1 MKLFKLVPLFILLA
15 APLFSFQEGYASWY
29 GGKFHGRKTANGE
42 IFNTYDFT
50 AAHRSLPFGT
60 KIKVT
65 NTANGR
71 SVIVRIN
78 DRGPFVKGRII
89 DLSQAAAAELDMIR
103 SGTAYV
109 RLTEAGED
117 ETAERPQTVRAAEGP
132 LYLVQ
137 AGSFKQRENA
147 EKLYALLN
155 GSGIAA
161 AYESSAGGDITR
173 VVVPGVKEEDLG
185 ALKNRL
191 KALGIAEVLVR
202 VSQ

>member
-117 ETAERPQTVRAAEGP
+117 ETAERPQTVRAAEGR

-137 AGSFKQRENA
+137 AGSFRQRENA